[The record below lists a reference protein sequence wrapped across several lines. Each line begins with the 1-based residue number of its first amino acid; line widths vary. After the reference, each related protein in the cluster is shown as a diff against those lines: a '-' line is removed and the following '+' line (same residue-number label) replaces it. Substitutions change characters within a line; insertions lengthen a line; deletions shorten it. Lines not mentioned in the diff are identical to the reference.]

1 MNVGDLVMV
10 TLRTRGGRDKEKPG
24 LILQF
29 DGWDDGLPQNVLV
42 LTGPKQL
49 WVQPRQIRPFPAA
62 SMAQSRRVARRLE
75 RLVIEAKGGRV
86 DDAE

>member
-10 TLRTRGGRDKEKPG
+10 TLREQGVGDKQKPG

-29 DGWDDGLPQNVLV
+29 DGWDDGMPQNVLV

-49 WVQPRQIRPFPAA
+49 WVQPRQIKPFPAS
-62 SMAQSRRVARRLE
+62 SMAA
-75 RLVIEAKGGRV
+75 
-86 DDAE
+86 

>member
-10 TLRTRGGRDKEKPG
+10 TLRDDKDNDKQKPG

-29 DGWDDGLPQNVLV
+29 DGWNDGLPQNVLV

-62 SMAQSRRVARRLE
+62 SMAQSRRVTRQLE
-75 RLVIEAKGGRV
+75 KFVIEAKGGSS
-86 DDAE
+86 DDE